1 MMKYDTIISGGYVVD
16 GTGSPG
22 TYTNI
27 AVLDGKI
34 VALGDLEGHDA
45 RHMIDA
51 RGKIVAPGHVTQHSH
66 YDAALFWDPYCSNS
80 GENGVTTV
88 VNANCGFGFAPV
100 RESDKERC
108 MAMMETTE
116 QIPVAHQ
123 RAALPWDWE
132 TFPEYLERVR
142 GIPKGV
148 NVMTFLP
155 LNPLLVYVMGID
167 GAKDRRPT
175 KEEMAEIH
183 RLINEGMDAGAI
195 GISMSVMGAEGNSHV
210 DVDGTS
216 MPTDALDHD
225 VILEIG
231 RAVIERGEGVI
242 QMLSQIVYFGDRS
255 ITERMAEL
263 ARGTGVRV
271 IHNTFLTSDLVPE
284 TIQQDLDWL
293 NGLRARGYDITVG
306 CMLNRGWVEAD
317 LTQLDAAA
325 GQIQAVRDIVA
336 CSSDEEVMAL
346 IGDPEYVGSFTEQ
359 YENSG
364 PSNGAAGF
372 EGQTV
377 IEVGEDPDLQ
387 QYLNRS
393 LGEIAEEQGRGVIEV
408 LLDLGVKSKLALQL
422 KSAPISATDPSQAL
436 TMMAHS
442 AVVPGGSDG
451 GAHTKVFG
459 MGHYATDLL
468 IWLVRDQQL
477 MTLEDMHFQLS
488 LKPARSVQLKDRGAL
503 LPGFRADI
511 LIYELDDLYFDMNR
525 YDIVH
530 DMPDGDW
537 RRKGRAGGYDY
548 ILVNG
553 QVTHRKDEPTGNTP
567 GELVQVTK
575 DRSRLKER
583 RQDAILTTFPA

>member
-1 MMKYDTIISGGYVVD
+1 MSRTSYDMVIHGGYVVD

-22 TYTNI
+22 TYADVAI
-27 AVLDGKI
+27 RDGRVAAIGILD
-34 VALGDLEGHDA
+34 ASEA
-45 RHMIDA
+45 AQRIDA
-51 RGKIVAPGHVTQHSH
+51 TGKVVAPGHITQHSH

-100 RESDKERC
+100 REQDKERC

-123 RAALPWDWE
+123 RSALPWDWE
-132 TFPEYLERVR
+132 TFPDYLERVR
-142 GIPKGV
+142 GIAKGV

-155 LNPLLVYVMGID
+155 LNPLLIYVMGID
-167 GAKDRRPT
+167 GAKGRRPT
-175 KEEMAEIH
+175 DAEMAEIH

-195 GISMSVMGAEGNSHV
+195 GISMSVMGAAGNSHV

-216 MPTDALDHD
+216 MPTDALAHD

-231 RAVIERGEGVI
+231 RAVVERGEGVI

-255 ITERMAEL
+255 VTERMAEM

-293 NGLRARGYDITVG
+293 NGLRAKGCDITVG

-336 CSSDEEVMAL
+336 CTSDEEVLAL
-346 IGDPEYVGSFTEQ
+346 ISEPDYVKAFSEQ
-359 YENSG
+359 YANAG

-377 IEVGEDPDLQ
+377 IEVGDDPDLQ
-387 QYLNRS
+387 AYLNRT

-408 LLDLGVKSKLALQL
+408 LLDLGVRSNLALQL

-436 TMMAHS
+436 TMMSHS

-459 MGHYATDLL
+459 MGHYPTDLL
-468 IWLVRDQQL
+468 IWLVREQRL

-488 LKPARSVQLKDRGAL
+488 LKPARSVQLRDRGAL
-503 LPGFRADI
+503 LPGFKADI
-511 LIYELDDLYFDMNR
+511 LIYDLEDLYFDMMR

-537 RRKGRAGGYDY
+537 RRKGRAGGYEY

-553 QVTHRKDEPTGNTP
+553 EVTHRSDQPTGSTP
-567 GELVQVTK
+567 GEFVQVTEN
-575 DRSRLKER
+575 RNQRVS
-583 RQDAILTTFPA
+583 AG

>member
-1 MMKYDTIISGGYVVD
+1 MNVNQYDTIISGGYVVD

-22 TYTNI
+22 TYTDVAI
-27 AVLDGKI
+27 LDGKI
-34 VALGDLEGHDA
+34 AALGELDGCEAKD
-45 RHMIDA
+45 RIDA
-51 RGKIVAPGHVTQHSH
+51 TGKIVAPGHVTQHSH

-100 RESDKERC
+100 RDSDKERC

-123 RAALPWDWE
+123 RSALPWDWE

-155 LNPLLVYVMGID
+155 LNPLLIYVMGID
-167 GAKDRRPT
+167 GAKSRRPT
-175 KEEMAEIH
+175 DKEMAEIH
-183 RLINEGMDAGAI
+183 RLINESMDAGAI
-195 GISMSVMGAEGNSHV
+195 GVSMSVMGAEGNSHV

-216 MPTDALDHD
+216 MPTDAIDHE

-255 ITERMAEL
+255 ITERMAEM

-293 NGLRARGYDITVG
+293 NGLRAKGCDITVG

-336 CSSDEEVMAL
+336 CTSDDEVVAL
-346 IGDPEYVGSFTEQ
+346 ISDQEYIKSFIEQ
-359 YENSG
+359 YANSG

-377 IEVGEDPDLQ
+377 IEVGQDPELQ
-387 QYLNRS
+387 QYLNRT
-393 LGEIAEEQGRGVIEV
+393 LGDIASEQGRDVIEV
-408 LLDLGVKSKLALQL
+408 LLDLGVRSKLALQL

-436 TMMAHS
+436 TMMAHN
-442 AVVPGGSDG
+442 AIVPGGSDG

-459 MGHYATDLL
+459 MGHYPTDLL
-468 IWLVRDQQL
+468 IWLVRDQKL
-477 MTLEDMHFQLS
+477 MTLEEMHFQLS

-503 LPGFRADI
+503 LPGFNADI
-511 LIYELDDLYFDMNR
+511 LVYDLDDLYFDMSR

-548 ILVNG
+548 IMVNG

-575 DRSRLKER
+575 DKQGLR
-583 RQDAILTTFPA
+583 RVSAG

>member
-1 MMKYDTIISGGYVVD
+1 MSTNKYDTIIEGGYLVD

-22 TYTNI
+22 TYTDI
-27 AVLDGKI
+27 AILDGKI
-34 VALGDLEGHDA
+34 AAIGNLDGCDA
-45 RHMIDA
+45 KNRIDA
-51 RGKIVAPGHVTQHSH
+51 TGKIVAPSHITQHSH

-123 RAALPWDWE
+123 RSALPWDWE
-132 TFPEYLERVR
+132 TFPQYLERVR

-155 LNPLLVYVMGID
+155 LNPLLIYVMGID
-167 GAKDRRPT
+167 GAKGRRPT
-175 KEEMAEIH
+175 EEEMAEIH
-183 RLINEGMDAGAI
+183 RLINESMDAGAI

-216 MPTDALDHD
+216 MPTDAFDHD

-231 RAVIERGEGVI
+231 RAVVERGEGVI

-255 ITERMAEL
+255 ITERMAEM
-263 ARGTGVRV
+263 AKGTGVRV

-284 TIQQDLDWL
+284 TIEQDLDWL
-293 NGLRARGYDITVG
+293 NGLRATGCDITVG

-325 GQIQAVRDIVA
+325 GQIPAVRDIVA
-336 CSSDEEVMAL
+336 CTSKDEVMAL
-346 IGDPEYVGSFTEQ
+346 ISNPEYVQAFTEQ
-359 YENSG
+359 YANAG

-377 IEVGEDPDLQ
+377 IEVGEDPELQ
-387 QYLNRS
+387 QYLNRT
-393 LGEIAEEQGRGVIEV
+393 LGEIAAEQGRGVIEV
-408 LLDLGVKSKLALQL
+408 LLDFGVKSKLALQL

-459 MGHYATDLL
+459 MGHYPTDLL
-468 IWLVRDQQL
+468 IWLVRDRKL
-477 MTLEDMHFQLS
+477 MTVEDMHFQLS
-488 LKPARSVQLKDRGAL
+488 LKPARSVQLQDRGAL
-503 LPGFRADI
+503 LPGFHADL
-511 LIYELDDLYFDMNR
+511 LIYDPDDLYFDMSR

-537 RRKGRAGGYDY
+537 RRKGRAGGYEY
-548 ILVNG
+548 IMVNG
-553 QVTHRKDEPTGNTP
+553 EVTHRKDQPTGNTP

-575 DRSRLKER
+575 DNQSLS
-583 RQDAILTTFPA
+583 AVSSG

>member
-1 MMKYDTIISGGYVVD
+1 MSTNKYDTIIEGGYLVD

-22 TYTNI
+22 TYTDI
-27 AVLDGKI
+27 AILDGKI
-34 VALGDLEGHDA
+34 AAIGDLDGCDA
-45 RHMIDA
+45 KNRIDA
-51 RGKIVAPGHVTQHSH
+51 TGKIVAPGHITQHSH

-123 RAALPWDWE
+123 RSALPWDWE
-132 TFPEYLERVR
+132 TFPQYLERVR

-155 LNPLLVYVMGID
+155 LNPLLIYVMGID
-167 GAKDRRPT
+167 GAKGRRPT
-175 KEEMAEIH
+175 EEEMAEIH
-183 RLINEGMDAGAI
+183 RLINESMDAGAI

-216 MPTDALDHD
+216 MPTDAFDHD

-231 RAVIERGEGVI
+231 RAVVERGEGVI

-255 ITERMAEL
+255 ITERMAEM
-263 ARGTGVRV
+263 AKGTGVRV

-284 TIQQDLDWL
+284 TIEQDLDWL
-293 NGLRARGYDITVG
+293 NGLRATGCDITVG

-336 CSSDEEVMAL
+336 CTSKDEVMAL
-346 IGDPEYVGSFTEQ
+346 ISNPEYVQAFTEQ
-359 YENSG
+359 YANAG

-377 IEVGEDPDLQ
+377 IEVGEDPELQ
-387 QYLNRS
+387 QYLNRT
-393 LGEIAEEQGRGVIEV
+393 LGEIAAEQGRGVIEV
-408 LLDLGVKSKLALQL
+408 LLDFGVKSKLALQL

-459 MGHYATDLL
+459 MGHYPTDLL
-468 IWLVRDQQL
+468 IWLVRDRKL
-477 MTLEDMHFQLS
+477 MTVEDMHFQLS

-503 LPGFRADI
+503 LPGFHADL
-511 LIYELDDLYFDMNR
+511 LIYALDDLYFDMSR

-548 ILVNG
+548 IMVNG
-553 QVTHRKDEPTGNTP
+553 EVTHRKDEPTGNTP

-575 DRSRLKER
+575 DKQSLSVVS
-583 RQDAILTTFPA
+583 AG